1 MALAAG
7 HLGARGA
14 PRKVGPGK
22 AGRAG
27 PAGRARPAER
37 AHGPGTE
44 KAGHEVE
51 AWPRP
56 LTGPEAVGNGQDRPG
71 RAGRGVKAKVPGA
84 RVPGARD
91 KLDGPGNQVGA
102 RPAPAAARLTGARR
116 ALRVSWLTATG
127 VRTVLPVTWLT
138 ATGVRTVLP
147 VSWLTATG
155 ARTALPVSWLTATG
169 ARTALPVTWLT
180 ATGAHQTVAVAS
192 VASPGPTPLPGAI
205 LLAVLGTSAGPRP
218 HAALGARARPRP
230 PGARV
235 TSVLGDLLL
244 AAALAA
250 TRSDA
255 QRSRGRVLAAPP
267 E

>member
-56 LTGPEAVGNGQDRPG
+56 LAGPEAVGNGQDRPG

-127 VRTVLPVTWLT
+127 VRTALPVT
-138 ATGVRTVLP
+138 
-147 VSWLTATG
+147 
-155 ARTALPVSWLTATG
+155 WLTATG

>member
-1 MALAAG
+1 VALAAG

-27 PAGRARPAER
+27 PAVG
-37 AHGPGTE
+37 AHDPGTE

-56 LTGPEAVGNGQDRPG
+56 LAGPEAVGNGQDRPG
-71 RAGRGVKAKVPGA
+71 RAGRGVKARVPEA

-91 KLDGPGNQVGA
+91 KLDGPRNQVGA
-102 RPAPAAARLTGARR
+102 RPEPAVARLTGARR
-116 ALRVSWLTATG
+116 ALRVK
-127 VRTVLPVTWLT
+127 
-138 ATGVRTVLP
+138 
-147 VSWLTATG
+147 
-155 ARTALPVSWLTATG
+155 WLTATG

-180 ATGAHQTVAVAS
+180 ATGAHQTVAMAS

-205 LLAVLGTSAGPRP
+205 PLGVLGTSAGPRP
-218 HAALGARARPRP
+218 HAALAARARPRP

-250 TRSDA
+250 NRSDA
-255 QRSRGRVLAAPP
+255 QRSQGRVLAAPP
-267 E
+267 EEEQAELLGLTLRSLRSARYPLGGGA

>member
-127 VRTVLPVTWLT
+127 VRT
-138 ATGVRTVLP
+138 
-147 VSWLTATG
+147 
-155 ARTALPVSWLTATG
+155 
-169 ARTALPVTWLT
+169 ALPVTWLT